1 MIISKPLAKLCSE
14 EMNTET
20 EMPFRHQMQG
30 KFKYD
35 RLIKSSDLI
44 PATTQSVSALHQHY
58 QAVVSPREK
67 YKKDKSLYSQR
78 QDIGMNQLRA

>member
-1 MIISKPLAKLCSE
+1 
-14 EMNTET
+14 
-20 EMPFRHQMQG
+20 MQG

-67 YKKDKSLYSQR
+67 YKKYKKDKSLYSQW
-78 QDIGMNQLRA
+78 QDIGMNQLHAWKEVILKHIMKVMILTGA